1 MLMPISN
8 SYQARRRTGFAYVS
22 LLVII
27 SIIGIH
33 VAAGLKLGAVTH
45 RRDAELQ
52 LLEVGNQYRIALLS
66 YAVATPTGQS
76 PNPPTLQS
84 LLRDPRF
91 PGVVRHLRKIYA
103 DPITGDYDW
112 QLVMTPD
119 HSGIIGI
126 HSRSAQHPI
135 KIGNF
140 DPEFQNFARKTS
152 YQDWIFGAAL

>member
-1 MLMPISN
+1 MSVSIR
-8 SYQARRRTGFAYVS
+8 YRRKPSAGFAYVA

-27 SIIGIH
+27 AIIGIH
-33 VAAGLKLGAVTH
+33 VAAGLKFGAVTG
-45 RRDAELQ
+45 RRNAEQQ
-52 LLEVGNQYRIALLS
+52 LLDVGNQYRIALLS

-76 PNPPTLQS
+76 PNPPTMQS

-103 DPITGDYDW
+103 DPITGDYNW

-140 DPEFQNFARKTS
+140 DPEFQNFTGKTS
-152 YQDWIFGAAL
+152 YQEWIFGAALQ